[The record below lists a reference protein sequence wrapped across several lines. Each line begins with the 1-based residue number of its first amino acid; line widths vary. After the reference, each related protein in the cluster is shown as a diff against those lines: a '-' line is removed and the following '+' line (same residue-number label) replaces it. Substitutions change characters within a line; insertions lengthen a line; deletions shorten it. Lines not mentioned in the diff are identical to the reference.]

1 MDAIVFI
8 PKVFIKPYNGL
19 LGIPNIP
26 TVVYTP
32 RPFLVLGAI
41 RLRRVVLG
49 SGRHSARLLGLP
61 PS

>member
-1 MDAIVFI
+1 MFI

-19 LGIPNIP
+19 LGISGPDIP